1 MVTNS
6 PFRGLDAMSEHF
18 LTRLAA
24 IAVLIGTAGIG
35 ADFAVAE
42 KAREKPARADGT
54 RVVVTP
60 EMTGAGAVSS
70 GSVLP
75 PIPPLSGTREKP
87 VPSWGKPLPYPI
99 VIADRRNNR
108 LIEIAPDKRIVWE
121 FASPSLTIYRGND
134 DVFFSPDGR
143 TLVVN
148 EEDNFDIHFVDYE
161 KREITWTFGASDT
174 RGSKPGY
181 FNYPDDAHL
190 LADGKVVTADI
201 RNCRIQFIDP
211 QSSKVVGQW
220 GREGTCRHDPPRTFA
235 YPNGSTPL
243 DNGDILVTEITDAWI
258 SRITRDGNVVWSVKA
273 PGVRYPSDAFPT
285 RDGQIVVADFSKPG
299 RVVVFDPK
307 TGKRTWEYFEK
318 SGERMLDHP
327 SLALELPTGDIIVND
342 DARHRVV
349 VIDRATKAIVW
360 QYGVTDVPGHAP
372 GYLYFPDGMD
382 LDVFRDWRAALAG
395 TRPSTGTSPAQ

>member
-1 MVTNS
+1 M
-6 PFRGLDAMSEHF
+6 
-18 LTRLAA
+18 
-24 IAVLIGTAGIG
+24 IGAGI
-35 ADFAVAE
+35 
-42 KAREKPARADGT
+42 
-54 RVVVTP
+54 
-60 EMTGAGAVSS
+60 VSS
-70 GSVLP
+70 GATLP
-75 PIPPLSGTREKP
+75 DVPPVTGNRENP

-121 FASPSLTIYRGND
+121 FASPNLKIYRGND

-143 TLVVN
+143 RLMVN
-148 EEDNFDIHFVDYE
+148 EEDNYDIHIVDFE
-161 KREITWTFGASDT
+161 QRAITWTFGAADT

-190 LADGKVVTADI
+190 LPDGKVVTADI

-211 QSSKVVGQW
+211 ETSKVIGQW
-220 GREGTCRHDPPRTFA
+220 GKEGTCRHDPPRTLA

-258 SRITRDGNVVWSVKA
+258 SRITRDGTLVWSVRA
-273 PGVRYPSDAFPT
+273 PHVRYPSDAFPT
-285 RDGQIVVADFSKPG
+285 RDGQVVVADFSKPG

-307 TGKRTWEYFEK
+307 TGKATWEYFER

-327 SLALELPTGDIIVND
+327 SLALELPTGDIIVTD
-342 DARHRVV
+342 DARHRVI

-360 QYGVTDVPGHAP
+360 QYGVTDVAGHVP
-372 GYLYFPDGMD
+372 GYLFFPDGMD
-382 LDVFRDWRAALAG
+382 IDLFRDWKAALAG
-395 TRPSTGTSPAQ
+395 GRPVAHGGARAR

>member
-1 MVTNS
+1 MV
-6 PFRGLDAMSEHF
+6 
-18 LTRLAA
+18 LAA
-24 IAVLIGTAGIG
+24 AALACSLALA
-35 ADFAVAE
+35 AD
-42 KAREKPARADGT
+42 KAKPARPDGIP
-54 RVVVTP
+54 VPVTA
-60 EMTGAGAVSS
+60 EMIGAGVVSS
-70 GSVLP
+70 GVELP
-75 PIPPLSGTREKP
+75 PIPSLTGSREKP
-87 VPSWGKPLPYPI
+87 VESWGKPLPYPI

-108 LIEIAPDKRIVWE
+108 LIEIAPDKRVVWE
-121 FASPSLTIYRGND
+121 FPSPNLKIYRGND

-143 TLVVN
+143 RLVVN

-174 RGSKPGY
+174 RGTKPGY

-190 LADGKVVTADI
+190 LADGTVVTADI

-211 QSSKVVGQW
+211 KTSTVIGQW
-220 GREGTCRHDPPRTFA
+220 GQDRVCRHDPPRTLV

-258 SRITRDGNVVWSVKA
+258 SRITRDGKVVWSVKA

-299 RVVVFDPK
+299 RVVIFDPT

-327 SLALELPTGDIIVND
+327 SLALELPTGDIVVND
-342 DARHRVV
+342 DARHRVI

-360 QYGVTDVPGHAP
+360 QYGVTDVPGHKP
-372 GYLYFPDGMD
+372 GYLNFPDGMD
-382 LDVFRDWRAALAG
+382 VDVYRDWKAA
-395 TRPSTGTSPAQ
+395 TVRKPSPAAGATK

>member
-1 MVTNS
+1 MRQRQAV
-6 PFRGLDAMSEHF
+6 A
-18 LTRLAA
+18 LAA
-24 IAVLIGTAGIG
+24 GTTLALVLAATDPAAAAG
-35 ADFAVAE
+35 E
-42 KAREKPARADGT
+42 ARARAAKPDGT
-54 RVVVTP
+54 PVPVTA

-70 GSVLP
+70 GVPLP
-75 PIPPLSGTREKP
+75 AVPPLAGSREHP
-87 VPSWGKPLPYPI
+87 VASWGKPLPYPI

-108 LIEIAPDKRIVWE
+108 LVEVAPDKRIVWE
-121 FASPSLTIYRGND
+121 FPSPNLKIYRGND

-148 EEDNFDIHFVDYE
+148 EEDNFDLHFVDYA

-174 RGSKPGY
+174 RGRKPGY

-190 LADGKVVTADI
+190 LEDGSVVVADI
-201 RNCRIQFIDP
+201 RNCRIQFVDP
-211 QSSKVVGQW
+211 KASKVTGQW
-220 GREGTCRHDPPRTFA
+220 GKDGDCRHDPPRTLA

-243 DNGDILVTEITDAWI
+243 PGGDILVTEISGSWI
-258 SRITRDGNVVWSVKA
+258 SRLTRDGTVVWSRQA

-318 SGERMLDHP
+318 EGERLLDHP
-327 SLALELPTGDIIVND
+327 SLAVELPTGDILVND
-342 DARHRVV
+342 DARHRVI

-360 QYGVTDVPGHAP
+360 QYGVTDVAGHSP
-372 GYLYFPDGMD
+372 GYLFFPDGMD
-382 LDVFRDWRAALAG
+382 LDVFRDWKATLARAPG
-395 TRPSTGTSPAQ
+395 DGVRKP